1 MARESALLEEVL
13 LLLDWDDEA
22 AGTVCLLISLLAVTA
37 SASLRR
43 TELELAEELDEEE
56 VAFISL
62 LTELEVEVFREV
74 VPLLLDEVVVV
85 ATATFLGGRAARFSS
100 AWGNWFKEVPDLLRS
115 GRSGTTGGAGAAVD
129 SLSLRDG

>member
-1 MARESALLEEVL
+1 LEEVL

-43 TELELAEELDEEE
+43 TELELVEELDDEA

-74 VPLLLDEVVVV
+74 VPLLLDDVV
-85 ATATFLGGRAARFSS
+85 S
-100 AWGNWFKEVPDLLRS
+100 AVQCSVICMAKEINVY
-115 GRSGTTGGAGAAVD
+115 
-129 SLSLRDG
+129 RDYK